1 MGGSGPLLKAKDMM
15 PVLEALQPFAGDLL
29 EEVYEQAGHVWL
41 RFRSGRLIE
50 FGSGVRFW
58 IHVPYTN

>member
-1 MGGSGPLLKAKDMM
+1 MM

-29 EEVYEQAGHVWL
+29 EEVYEQAGYVWL
-41 RFRSGRLIE
+41 RFRSGRLIQ
-50 FGSGVRFW
+50 FDSGVRFW

>member
-1 MGGSGPLLKAKDMM
+1 MM

-50 FGSGVRFW
+50 FDSGVRFW
-58 IHVPYTN
+58 LHVPYTN